1 MKYLIIT
8 FGCQANR
15 ADSERIERK
24 IQMLGHKKAS
34 SKKEAN
40 LVVINA
46 CSVRQS
52 AMDRVYAK
60 IKESAGKKIILAG
73 CLVKADEKKLKS
85 KVSEVWH
92 PDEYFDPPA
101 GGLPVYSSSF
111 SAQVPIMTG
120 CNNFCAY
127 CAVPYTRGRE
137 RSRPAK
143 EILKEIKNL
152 VKKNYKE
159 IWLLGQNV
167 NSYHSGK
174 INFPKLL
181 RLVNNIPGKFRI
193 RFTSPHPKDF
203 SGELIKTI
211 TGCKKVAKYINLPVQ
226 SGDNTVLK
234 QMNRNYTRE
243 HYIKLVEK
251 IRRQMPNIAISTD
264 TIVGFPGETKK
275 QFLNTVRLYKQLK
288 FDMAFI
294 AEYSPRPGTA
304 AALTMKDN
312 VPHDEKERRRKIL
325 TAVLQKTALGHNR
338 RLVGKTF
345 EILVD
350 SQIEKRL
357 FGRTESNK
365 VVEIIDTNPK
375 PRIGD
380 FARVK
385 ILEAGPWKLK
395 GELLKPPLDYTRGK
409 KIIAVIGPT
418 ASGKS
423 GLAVEIAKK
432 LSTYGG
438 GEVIS
443 ADSRQVY
450 KGMNIG
456 TGKITKKEMK
466 SIKHYLLDV
475 ANPKKIYTVADFKQN
490 AEEAIKEI
498 LKKGKIP
505 IVCGGTGFYINTLL
519 SNLEIPKVAA
529 DWQLRK
535 NLEQKTAGELFKMLK
550 KMDGNRAAAI
560 DPKNKRRF
568 IRAIEIAKTLGK
580 VPPLKFDFKTSPKS
594 DFEILWLG
602 IKMPPEELKK
612 RIKKRL
618 LKRLATGM
626 IKEIKNLRKNKVSWK
641 RLDSFGLEYR
651 YVSRYLRGFILKEEM
666 INQLNTAINQYSKR
680 QMTWFKK
687 YAPETRWIKSKNE
700 AFGLVKNFLK
710 N

>member
-85 KVSEVWH
+85 KVNEVWH
-92 PDEYFDPPA
+92 PDEYFDF
-101 GGLPVYSSSF
+101 LPVHSSNF

-120 CNNFCAY
+120 CDNFCTY

-275 QFLNTVRLYKQLK
+275 QFLNTIRLYKQLK

-294 AEYSPRPGTA
+294 AEYSPRPGTV
-304 AALTMKDN
+304 AALTMRDS
-312 VPHDEKERRRKIL
+312 VAHDEKERRRKIL
-325 TAVLQKTALGHNR
+325 TAVLQKTALEHNKKLAGKIFTV
-338 RLVGKTF
+338 LVN
-345 EILVD
+345 
-350 SQIEKRL
+350 SQIGNRL
-357 FGRTESNK
+357 FGRNENNK
-365 VVEIIDTNPK
+365 VVEIIDENPK

-380 FARVK
+380 FAQVR
-385 ILEAGPWKLK
+385 IMETEPWKLK
-395 GELLKPPLDYTRGK
+395 GKSLKPK
-409 KIIAVIGPT
+409 VIAVIGPT

-432 LSTYGG
+432 FN
-438 GEVIS
+438 GEIIS

-450 KGMNIG
+450 RGMDIG
-456 TGKITKKEMK
+456 TGKITKKETK
-466 SIKHYLLDV
+466 GIKHHLLDV
-475 ANPKKIYTVADFKQN
+475 TKPNNIFSVADFRDLAGKTIN
-490 AEEAIKEI
+490 EI
-498 LKKGKIP
+498 LEAGKIP
-505 IVCGGTGFYINTLL
+505 IVCGGTGFYIHALL
-519 SNLEIPKVAA
+519 NNLEISKVLP
-529 DWQLRK
+529 DWELRK
-535 NLEQKTAGELFKMLK
+535 QLEKKSAPALFKMLK
-550 KMDGNRAAAI
+550 KLDKARSKTI
-560 DPKNKRRF
+560 DPNNKRRL
-568 IRAIEIAKTLGK
+568 IRAIEIAKTLSK
-580 VPPLKFDFKTSPKS
+580 TPPAPTPRVGSKYT
-594 DFEILWLG
+594 ILWLG
-602 IKMPPEELKK
+602 IKPSKEKLLE
-612 RIKKRL
+612 RIKNRL
-618 LKRLATGM
+618 LKRFKIGM
-626 IKEIKNLRKNKVSWK
+626 IKEVKRLHNPSIGGGVSWK

-651 YVSRYLRGFILKEEM
+651 YISRYLRGFLSKEEM
-666 INQLNTAINQYSKR
+666 TSQLNTAINQYSKR
-680 QMTWFKK
+680 QITWFKK
-687 YAPETRWIKSKNE
+687 YAPETHWITNAKQKNE
-700 AFGLVKNFLK
+700 AKCLVSKFLK
-710 N
+710 D